1 MLRLDEPDVY
11 LLMASAILVSAPLL
25 WILERRR
32 VTTALGGR
40 VSLSRSRP
48 ERHHVK
54 GGAVFG
60 LGWAI
65 AGTCPASVLIMVS
78 SGAGLGL
85 VAIPAIFLG
94 LYLYEKQ
101 TAGTEHVGDGEHRAT
116 GPPPGD
122 VLAGH
127 PS

>member
-32 VTTALGGR
+32 VTTALGGQ

-54 GGAVFG
+54 GGALFG

-65 AGTCPASVLIMVS
+65 AGTCPAPPS
-78 SGAGLGL
+78 SWS
-85 VAIPAIFLG
+85 P
-94 LYLYEKQ
+94 Q
-101 TAGTEHVGDGEHRAT
+101 
-116 GPPPGD
+116 
-122 VLAGH
+122 VLA
-127 PS
+127 